1 MNIQSLLQFDQA
13 HIWHP
18 YTSALNPLPVYPVK
32 RAQGVIIELESG
44 EKLIDGMSSWW
55 AAIHGYN
62 HPQLNQAIQEQ
73 LKDMA
78 HVMFGG
84 LTHKPAVKLAQKLME
99 ITPDN
104 LQWVFFADSGSIS
117 VEVAL
122 KMALQYWQ
130 AKGEQRSK
138 FLTLLKGYHGDTFG
152 AMSVCDPYTGMHSLF
167 SSFLPQNIFCPPPQ
181 NGFQDFNPQDFECF
195 KELFYQHLK
204 DLAAVI
210 LEPIVQGAGGMRIYS
225 PVFLQKVAKLC
236 QKEGVLLILDEI
248 ATGFGRT
255 GKLFALE
262 HARVKPD
269 ILCVGKAL
277 TGGYLTLAATLC
289 TSEIARTISSAPPY
303 VFMHGP
309 TYMAN
314 PLACRVALASLELLL
329 TSNWKEKVKNIE
341 EQLSRE
347 LLPCRQIEGVKDV
360 RVLGAI
366 GVVEVSKR
374 VNVAKIQKKFVA
386 KGVWIRPFLNLI
398 YIMPPYIISSSELSQ
413 LTTAIKEVLLE
424 QDYAD

>member
-181 NGFQDFNPQDFECF
+181 NGFQD
-195 KELFYQHLK
+195 
-204 DLAAVI
+204 
-210 LEPIVQGAGGMRIYS
+210 
-225 PVFLQKVAKLC
+225 
-236 QKEGVLLILDEI
+236 LIL
-248 ATGFGRT
+248 R
-255 GKLFALE
+255 
-262 HARVKPD
+262 
-269 ILCVGKAL
+269 ILSVLKSFF
-277 TGGYLTLAATLC
+277 
-289 TSEIARTISSAPPY
+289 TST
-303 VFMHGP
+303 
-309 TYMAN
+309 
-314 PLACRVALASLELLL
+314 
-329 TSNWKEKVKNIE
+329 
-341 EQLSRE
+341 
-347 LLPCRQIEGVKDV
+347 
-360 RVLGAI
+360 
-366 GVVEVSKR
+366 
-374 VNVAKIQKKFVA
+374 
-386 KGVWIRPFLNLI
+386 
-398 YIMPPYIISSSELSQ
+398 
-413 LTTAIKEVLLE
+413 
-424 QDYAD
+424 

>member
-309 TYMAN
+309 TYMGN

-329 TSNWKEKVKNIE
+329 TSNWQEKVKNIE
-341 EQLSRE
+341 EQLFRE

-398 YIMPPYIISSSELSQ
+398 YIMPPYIISSSELNQ

>member
-122 KMALQYWQ
+122 KMTLQYWQ

-309 TYMAN
+309 TYMGN

-398 YIMPPYIISSSELSQ
+398 YIMPPYIISSSELNQ

>member
-309 TYMAN
+309 TYMGN

-329 TSNWKEKVKNIE
+329 TSNWQEKVKNIE
-341 EQLSRE
+341 EQLFRE

-374 VNVAKIQKKFVA
+374 VNIAKIQKKFVA

-398 YIMPPYIISSSELSQ
+398 YIMPPYIISSSELNQ

>member
-329 TSNWKEKVKNIE
+329 TSNWQEKVKNIE

>member
-329 TSNWKEKVKNIE
+329 TSNWQEKVKNIE

-374 VNVAKIQKKFVA
+374 VNIAKIQKKFVA

-398 YIMPPYIISSSELSQ
+398 YIMPPYIISSSELNQ